1 MNASARTISLKN
13 ACGSTAR
20 GLSRASVMLLSTVMR
35 FAHRLSSFS
44 TGLLFLGI
52 TACGGEQS
60 ASSVPKTPEKV
71 ASKDVVIAKS
81 APSTAKAASDDD
93 AKPAD
98 PDESP
103 IAIRMTPLFTKQK
116 PPRFP
121 KATVGDRDCWQD
133 LELSGDAG
141 RDYAALIARCGTPTG
156 VAEYAHPA
164 KGHLHHKHD
173 QRDSFKL
180 QLARGYCYRY
190 FAVADSSID
199 DLDILVERYGGDL
212 VGDDDT
218 RGQVAIIQS
227 DKPWCMNDDVDYDF
241 EVAVNGKG
249 QGNYL
254 IGVWARPQGTL

>member
-1 MNASARTISLKN
+1 
-13 ACGSTAR
+13 
-20 GLSRASVMLLSTVMR
+20 MR
-35 FAHRLSSFS
+35 FAHRLSFVS
-44 TGLLFLGI
+44 TGLVLLGI
-52 TACGGEQS
+52 TACGGEQAGVT
-60 ASSVPKTPEKV
+60 ASRTPEKV
-71 ASKDVVIAKS
+71 ASTDVVIAKNNHPTVA
-81 APSTAKAASDDD
+81 APTAEDE

-103 IAIRMTPLFTKQK
+103 VAIRLTPLFTKQK
-116 PPRFP
+116 PPHFP
-121 KATVGDRDCWQD
+121 RATVSDRDCWQD
-133 LELSGDAG
+133 LELSGDASK
-141 RDYAALIARCGTPTG
+141 DYASLVSRCGTPTG
-156 VAEYAHPA
+156 VAEYASPA

-227 DKPWCMNDDVDYDF
+227 DKPWCMDDDVDYDF

-254 IGVWARPQGTL
+254 IGVWARPKGAS